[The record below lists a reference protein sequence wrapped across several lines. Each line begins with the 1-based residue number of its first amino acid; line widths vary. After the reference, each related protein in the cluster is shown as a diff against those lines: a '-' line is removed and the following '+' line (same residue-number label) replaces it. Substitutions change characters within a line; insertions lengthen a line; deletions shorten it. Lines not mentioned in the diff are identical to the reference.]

1 MSLCAVK
8 RWGPGT
14 TKERASNSESAK
26 EIQERMAALN
36 AERAKQDQMWN
47 TVDTTETDSKKLD
60 NTNAKR

>member
-14 TKERASNSESAK
+14 TKERIPDSETSK

>member
-1 MSLCAVK
+1 VK

-14 TKERASNSESAK
+14 TKERIPDSETSK